1 MALLYILLIFILLK
15 YFSELILIYMLFY
28 FWDLYLPTF
37 SNNFAFPFNV
47 FLINV
52 PSIIYCANVH
62 FKFAHKYVRHHTYCC
77 QDSSKYFVVNSV
89 LEGRNETQEN
99 VLGNFLTVKNSRSFA
114 FILTCCIYISIRL
127 SSYSCFGRYS

>member
-1 MALLYILLIFILLK
+1 MNKFNLYLNAIEDFWNANNKLIFFLALLYILLIFILLN

-28 FWDLYLPTF
+28 IWDLYLPTF

-52 PSIIYCANVH
+52 PSIIYCVNVH

-89 LEGRNETQEN
+89 LEGRNTGKCVGQ
-99 VLGNFLTVKNSRSFA
+99 FSHCQK
-114 FILTCCIYISIRL
+114 
-127 SSYSCFGRYS
+127 